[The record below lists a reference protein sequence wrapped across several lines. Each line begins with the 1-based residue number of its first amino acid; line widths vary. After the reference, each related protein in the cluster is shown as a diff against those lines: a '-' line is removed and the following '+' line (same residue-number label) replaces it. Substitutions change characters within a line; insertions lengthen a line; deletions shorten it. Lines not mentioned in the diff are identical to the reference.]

1 MRRTAASIAAAV
13 LIATCGALVFAG
25 RTFADGPEEA
35 RARTVLQVAAPLSQ
49 TASEGGTVT
58 LTARLSGQDGTPFGG
73 ERVVFLELSTV
84 FGERLMELGEA
95 FTDATGTAALV
106 IEPAWPGEH
115 SIIARYGG
123 GERRE
128 AAQATLLVRTTAP
141 PHIHENAEFGLEQPR
156 RWAPLGFGLLVLAV
170 WGVLGLVVVRVAL
183 GVMADAPVPR
193 TLPVLALSHPSL
205 RAASLVPLLPVLTL
219 AGLVVL
225 PLGWFLVAGDDS
237 AYEPAVL
244 GATRDGTAPPDP
256 SVFPA
261 TLVRSVSA
269 ITTDTHG
276 DITRDSAD
284 FPSDLALLDD
294 RVLVLDSN
302 KGRVLTVTAEG
313 KFARTFESNRG
324 GDTSLLRAVAMTTH
338 GGLLYIAAP
347 LFGNVVVLDPSGR
360 VERVVEARVPAG
372 TRPFRPAG
380 IAVDEL
386 DNIWLSD
393 SSNHRV
399 VRITPGGSLLASIG
413 DDVLDTPAG
422 LTIDGDGN
430 IWVVDTGRHEVQ
442 RYSPA
447 GALLATIGTTRLKS
461 PEAVAID
468 QRQTVF
474 VSDAGLRA
482 VAVFAPDGAFLGSIT
497 GQSESM
503 AGMTGS
509 MLQYPQ
515 GIEVESERLYVVD
528 RLSGLFVFQL
538 PSLIAST
545 NER

>member
-1 MRRTAASIAAAV
+1 
-13 LIATCGALVFAG
+13 
-25 RTFADGPEEA
+25 
-35 RARTVLQVAAPLSQ
+35 
-49 TASEGGTVT
+49 
-58 LTARLSGQDGTPFGG
+58 
-73 ERVVFLELSTV
+73 
-84 FGERLMELGEA
+84 
-95 FTDATGTAALV
+95 
-106 IEPAWPGEH
+106 
-115 SIIARYGG
+115 
-123 GERRE
+123 
-128 AAQATLLVRTTAP
+128 
-141 PHIHENAEFGLEQPR
+141 
-156 RWAPLGFGLLVLAV
+156 
-170 WGVLGLVVVRVAL
+170 
-183 GVMADAPVPR
+183 
-193 TLPVLALSHPSL
+193 
-205 RAASLVPLLPVLTL
+205 VLTL

-225 PLGWFLVAGDDS
+225 PLGWFLAADDDGG
-237 AYEPAVL
+237 YESSVL
-244 GATRDGTAPPDP
+244 GATRDRSAPPDP

-269 ITTDTHG
+269 ITTDAHG

-324 GDTSLLRAVAMTTH
+324 GETSLLRAVAMTTH

-372 TRPFRPAG
+372 TRPFHPAG

-399 VRITPGGSLLASIG
+399 VRITPGGSFLASIG
-413 DDVLDTPAG
+413 DDVLDTPGG

-468 QRQTVF
+468 QRRSVF

-497 GQSESM
+497 GQSGSM
-503 AGMTGS
+503 AGMSDS

-538 PSLIAST
+538 PGLIAST